1 MHTPYRAGKR
11 NAFTL
16 IELLVVIAIIAIL
29 AAILFPVFAQ
39 AREKARGIT
48 CVSNLKQIGLGIVM
62 YVQDYD
68 ETLPQNQYYTPPDT
82 RTTWA
87 DMVYPYIKNGTAH
100 LDNNGSMI
108 QGKDGVWKCPSAPEQ
123 DFNYGINYQLCPD
136 GSVPWNWTQQP
147 TTVALAVFPAPADNV
162 IVLEK
167 GINKNTVSFD
177 TFDGSEG
184 NWVESGTSTAAN
196 PNGYVHLD
204 VDQNPPSP
212 FLPHDCDLTID
223 TTDPPTDW
231 VSPWDSCSVSP
242 RYRHTGTANVAFMD
256 GHVKAENKGRLVW
269 YTNIYVPG
277 VASFGTPY

>member
-1 MHTPYRAGKR
+1 MHFNTPKQAG
-11 NAFTL
+11 FTL

-39 AREKARGIT
+39 AREKARAIT
-48 CVSNLKQIGLGIVM
+48 CVSNQKQIGLGIVM

-100 LDNNGSMI
+100 IDNNGSLI
-108 QGKDGVWKCPSAPEQ
+108 QGKDGIWKCPSAAAEQ
-123 DFNYGINYQLCPD
+123 DFNYGVTYQLFPD

-147 TTVALAVFPAPADNV
+147 ATVALAAFSTPAQNV
-162 IVLEK
+162 VVIEK

-177 TFDGSEG
+177 VFDGSEG
-184 NWVESGTSTAAN
+184 NWVESGTSTQAN
-196 PNGYVHLD
+196 PNGYKHLD

-212 FLPHDCDLTID
+212 FLPHDCDLSID

-231 VSPWDSCSVSP
+231 VSPWDSCSLSP
-242 RYRHTGTANVAFMD
+242 RYRHNGTTNVAFMD
-256 GHVKAENKGRLVW
+256 GHVKSENKGNLVW
-269 YTNIYVPG
+269 YTNIYVP